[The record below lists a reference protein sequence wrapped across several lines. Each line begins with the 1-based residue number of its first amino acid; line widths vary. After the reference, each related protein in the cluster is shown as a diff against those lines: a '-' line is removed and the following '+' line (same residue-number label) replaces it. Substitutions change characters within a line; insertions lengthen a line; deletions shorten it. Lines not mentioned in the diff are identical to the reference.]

1 MRGMIRLGALALAGT
16 AVAGCSQ
23 ITITSD
29 TIVDGTA
36 RIADATT
43 NAVQGT
49 SNITTDTANDVDART
64 HAARREFV
72 DSQYAMLKREAAQ
85 GSGEHLDALAYMMH
99 AQDTAAFDAQIQA
112 HYQTLFGNADE
123 AGDADQWLSQLYQVV
138 GTPPDMAMASAATAG

>member
-1 MRGMIRLGALALAGT
+1 MRPMIRLGALALAGT
-16 AVAGCSQ
+16 ALAGCSQ

-49 SNITTDTANDVDART
+49 SNVTTNTANDVDART

-72 DSQYAMLKREAAQ
+72 GSQMAMIKREAARGQ
-85 GSGEHLDALAYMMH
+85 GEPAARCPPMLEVSPWALRLRRGCAPNPR
-99 AQDTAAFDAQIQA
+99 
-112 HYQTLFGNADE
+112 GR
-123 AGDADQWLSQLYQVV
+123 
-138 GTPPDMAMASAATAG
+138 

>member
-1 MRGMIRLGALALAGT
+1 MRATIRLGAVALLGT

-43 NAVQGT
+43 NAVEGT
-49 SNITTDTANDVDART
+49 SNVTTNTADDVDART

-72 DSQYAMLKREAAQ
+72 GSQMAMIKREAARGQ
-85 GSGEHLDALAYMMH
+85 GENLETLAYMMH
-99 AQDTAAFDAQIQA
+99 AEDTQAFKAKVQANYQRLFANDA
-112 HYQTLFGNADE
+112 E
-123 AGDADQWLSQLYQVV
+123 AEQWLTRLYQVV
-138 GTPPDMAMASAATAG
+138 GTPPDMQVASAR

>member
-1 MRGMIRLGALALAGT
+1 MRGMIRLGALALAGS
-16 AVAGCSQ
+16 ALAGCSQ

-36 RIADATT
+36 QIADATT

-49 SNITTDTANDVDART
+49 SNITTDTTNDIDART

-85 GSGEHLDALAYMMH
+85 GSGENLDALAYMMH
-99 AQDTAAFDAQIQA
+99 ANDTQAFDKQVQNN
-112 HYQTLFGNADE
+112 YQSLFGAD
-123 AGDADQWLSQLYQVV
+123 ADADQWLTRLYQVV
-138 GTPPDMAMASAATAG
+138 GTPPDMTMASAAAAG

>member
-1 MRGMIRLGALALAGT
+1 MRSIIRLGALALAGT
-16 AVAGCSQ
+16 ALAGCSQ

-29 TIVDGTA
+29 TVVRGAA

-72 DSQYAMLKREAAQ
+72 GSQMALLKREAARGQ
-85 GSGEHLDALAYMMH
+85 GENLDALAYMMH
-99 AQDTAAFDAQIQA
+99 AQDKQVFASRVQASYQSLFHEDA
-112 HYQTLFGNADE
+112 N
-123 AGDADQWLSQLYQVV
+123 ADQWLARLYDAV
-138 GTPPDMAMASAATAG
+138 GTPPDMALASMR

>member
-1 MRGMIRLGALALAGT
+1 MIRLGALALVGT

-43 NAVQGT
+43 NAVQAT
-49 SNITTDTANDVDART
+49 SNVTTDTANDVDART

-72 DSQYAMLKREAAQ
+72 GSQMAMIKREAARGQ
-85 GSGEHLDALAYMMH
+85 GENLETLAYMMQ
-99 AQDTAAFDAQIQA
+99 ADDAQAFEQQVQA
-112 HYQTLFGNADE
+112 NYQTLFATD
-123 AGDADQWLSQLYQVV
+123 ADADQWLSRLYDVV
-138 GTPPDMAMASAATAG
+138 GTPPDMALAAAG

>member
-1 MRGMIRLGALALAGT
+1 MRPMVRLGALALAGS
-16 AVAGCSQ
+16 ALAGCSQ

-49 SNITTDTANDVDART
+49 SNITTDTASDVDART
-64 HAARREFV
+64 HAARRKFV

-85 GSGEHLDALAYMMH
+85 GQGENLDALAYMMH
-99 AQDTAAFDAQIQA
+99 AENTQAFDQKVQA
-112 HYQTLFGNADE
+112 NYESLFSSDA
-123 AGDADQWLSQLYQVV
+123 DADQWLTRLYQVV
-138 GTPPDMAMASAATAG
+138 GTPPDMKMASAGAAG

>member
-1 MRGMIRLGALALAGT
+1 MRPMIRLGALALVGT

-43 NAVQGT
+43 NAVQAT
-49 SNITTDTANDVDART
+49 SNVTTDTANDVDART

-72 DSQYAMLKREAAQ
+72 GSQMAMIKREAARGQ
-85 GSGEHLDALAYMMH
+85 GENLETLAYMMQ
-99 AQDTAAFDAQIQA
+99 ADDTQAFEQQVQA
-112 HYQTLFGNADE
+112 NYQTLFATD
-123 AGDADQWLSQLYQVV
+123 ADADQWLSRLYDVV
-138 GTPPDMAMASAATAG
+138 GTPPDMALAAAG

>member
-1 MRGMIRLGALALAGT
+1 MRSSITRLGVLALAGS
-16 AVAGCSQ
+16 ALAGCSQ

-49 SNITTDTANDVDART
+49 SNVTTDTANDVDART

-72 DSQYAMLKREAAQ
+72 GSQMALLQREAARGQ
-85 GSGEHLDALAYMMH
+85 GEHLEALAYMMH
-99 AQDTAAFDAQIQA
+99 ADDTAAFEQTVQNNYQALFSDDA
-112 HYQTLFGNADE
+112 
-123 AGDADQWLSQLYQVV
+123 DADQWLTRLYRIV
-138 GTPPDMAMASAATAG
+138 GTPPDMAMASAGSAG